1 MFIEMRIGIE
11 MNIGLKS
18 MFTEMNIDLKSMFI
32 EMRIGRKMNI
42 GRKICL

>member
-1 MFIEMRIGIE
+1 MRIGIE

>member
-1 MFIEMRIGIE
+1 MRIGIE

-18 MFTEMNIDLKSMFI
+18 MFTEMNIGLKSMFI